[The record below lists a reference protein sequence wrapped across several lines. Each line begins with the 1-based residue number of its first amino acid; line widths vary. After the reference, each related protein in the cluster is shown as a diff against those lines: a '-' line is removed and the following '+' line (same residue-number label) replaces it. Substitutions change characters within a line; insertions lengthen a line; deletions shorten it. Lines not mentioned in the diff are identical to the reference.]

1 MRRVL
6 KLALGIAVSW
16 LILWGIAAVAVPRIA
31 SFALPRLARNI
42 EGAGITF
49 ENLNFDDVEVFPSLL
64 KIRLTN
70 LNANFDLQPEAR
82 RNVRST
88 FRTASTIVYLDRPFQ
103 KRGGVIVDDFEVR
116 FDPTDRPRSIPFD
129 GFSKGFVHVHSLPL
143 TNPKQAVIEVLEDLD
158 ELFLSNN
165 STRDFEFSGEVLV
178 RVDDSTLPALIYT
191 ERQGEQFRLRFSKPD
206 IGKIAEAAEIELSD
220 EQVDLVSLYP
230 LRVPA
235 IIDIT
240 EAARDFSKSEFPTQP
255 WLEDALR
262 HVSWSFRLTQ
272 EFGAEFAK
280 QVTDA
285 HETQLGNTPNEHV
298 MDYNNNAVGRI
309 FAESGVRYE
318 DLPLH
323 VLAHEDIVRSP
334 DEVETRTRL
343 LR

>member
-1 MRRVL
+1 MRRVI
-6 KLALGIAVSW
+6 KLALGIAAAW

-42 EGAGITF
+42 EGAGIAF
-49 ENLNFDDVEVFPSLL
+49 EDLNFDDAEVFPSLL

-70 LNANFDLQPEAR
+70 LNAKFDLQPDER

-88 FRTASTIVYLDRPFQ
+88 FRTAAAIVYLDHPFQ

-116 FDPTDRPRSIPFD
+116 FDPTDRPRRIPFD
-129 GFSKGFVHVHSLPL
+129 GFSKGYVHVHSLPL
-143 TNPKQAVIEVLEDLD
+143 TNPRQAVTEVLEGLD

-165 STRDFEFSGEVLV
+165 STGDFEFSGEVLV
-178 RVDDSTLPALIYT
+178 RVDTSTLPALIYT

-206 IGKIAEAAEIELSD
+206 IHRIAEAAEIELSD
-220 EQVDLVSLYP
+220 EQVDLVSLFP

-235 IIDIT
+235 IIEIT
-240 EAARDFSKSEFPTQP
+240 EAARDLSKKEFPGQP

-262 HVSWSFRLTQ
+262 HVTWSFRLTQ

-285 HETQLGNTPNEHV
+285 HERKPGNTPNEHL
-298 MDYNNNAVGRI
+298 MDYNNNAVGRT
-309 FAESGVRYE
+309 FAERGVRYE